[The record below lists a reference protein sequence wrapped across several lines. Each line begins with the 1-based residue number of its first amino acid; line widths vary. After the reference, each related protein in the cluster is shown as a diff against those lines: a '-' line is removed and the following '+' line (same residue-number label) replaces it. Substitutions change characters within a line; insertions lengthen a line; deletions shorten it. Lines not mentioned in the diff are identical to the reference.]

1 MSLERGKFGIEY
13 NPRQLR
19 KEPSGLGWL
28 LASVAVLVLVLLT
41 WTLVARYR
49 AARAEKAVAAE
60 IAIDLPAPVEAAAV
74 SGPSGPTETA
84 VPPPAEPPVETGK
97 LRQRPPLVRNLLL
110 RLEEAE
116 RQRDVDMAASTI
128 ESLRALPAAADLDDA
143 LAHRLGSLNFIRLF
157 AKKSRL
163 WVKEVSVRRG
173 DSASRIAKEH
183 GSTLA
188 SLSRL
193 NGGGEVKVIL
203 GRKLYVL
210 DHPQA
215 TLVIHCAAR
224 QADLLLKGKF
234 FKRYDLTGAVT
245 GANGQ
250 YEFPSGGLRAF
261 WNRLGVRL
269 KEADRTELEMML
281 TRGDL
286 VLVSET

>member
-13 NPRQLR
+13 DPRHLE
-19 KEPSGLGWL
+19 KESSGFGWL

-41 WTLVARYR
+41 WTLVSRYR
-49 AARAEKAVAAE
+49 AARAEKAVVAEISLSETPPAESSAAAE
-60 IAIDLPAPVEAAAV
+60 TPAAPE
-74 SGPSGPTETA
+74 
-84 VPPPAEPPVETGK
+84 VPPPSEPPVGTEK
-97 LRQRPPLVRNLLL
+97 IRQRPPAVRNLLL

-116 RQRDVDMAASTI
+116 RRRDVDMAASTI
-128 ESLRALPAAADLDDA
+128 ESLRAMPTAADLDDA
-143 LAHRLGSLNFIRLF
+143 LAHRLGTLNFIRLF
-157 AKKSRL
+157 SKKSRA
-163 WVKEVSVRRG
+163 WVKEVTVRRG
-173 DSASRIAKEH
+173 DSATRIAKEH

-188 SLSRL
+188 SLRRL

-234 FKRYDLTGAVT
+234 FKRYDLTGEVS
-245 GANGQ
+245 GATGQ

-269 KEADRTELEMML
+269 KDADRAELEMML
-281 TRGDL
+281 TNGDL

>member
-13 NPRQLR
+13 DPRHLK
-19 KEPSGLGWL
+19 KESSGLGWL
-28 LASVAVLVLVLLT
+28 LVSVVILVLVLLT
-41 WTLVARYR
+41 WTLVSRYR
-49 AARAEKAVAAE
+49 AARDEKSVVESISTTASAKPAA
-60 IAIDLPAPVEAAAV
+60 
-74 SGPSGPTETA
+74 PSGAPE
-84 VPPPAEPPVETGK
+84 AEPPPSEPPVGTEK
-97 LRQRPPLVRNLLL
+97 LRQRPPAVRNLLL

-116 RQRDVDMAASTI
+116 RRRDVEMAASTI
-128 ESLRALPAAADLDDA
+128 ESLRAMPTAADLDDA
-143 LAHRLGSLNFIRLF
+143 LAHRLGTLNFIRLF
-157 AKKSRL
+157 AKKSRA
-163 WVKEVSVRRG
+163 WVKEVTVRRG
-173 DSASRIAKEH
+173 DSATRIAKEH

-215 TLVIHCAAR
+215 TLVVHCAAR

-234 FKRYDLTGAVT
+234 FKRYDLTGEVS
-245 GANGQ
+245 GATGQ

-269 KEADRTELEMML
+269 KDADRAELEMML
-281 TRGDL
+281 TNGDL